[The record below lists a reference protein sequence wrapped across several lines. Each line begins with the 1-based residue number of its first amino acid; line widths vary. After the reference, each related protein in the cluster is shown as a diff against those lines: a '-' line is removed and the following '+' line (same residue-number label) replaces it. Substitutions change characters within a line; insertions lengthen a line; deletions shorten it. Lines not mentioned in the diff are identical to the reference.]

1 MLEWLKNTKCKMRLS
16 LLFTAMWFVVFA
28 DIIAISFIQSSNHF
42 YINEYLIFIFTLS
55 PIFVW
60 GIWFTFKK

>member
-1 MLEWLKNTKCKMRLS
+1 MMSWLKNTKWKMRLS

-28 DIIAISFIQSSNHF
+28 DIIAISFIHASNRF
-42 YINEYLIFIFTLS
+42 YINESLIFIFTLS

-60 GIWFTFKK
+60 GIWLSFKK